1 MYEKKTKILNSLGI
15 HARPA
20 SLLVKLASQFES
32 KVELEKNNIEV
43 NAKSIMG
50 ILMLA
55 SEKGQEIIVRAK
67 GNDEEKAVN
76 AIVDLIEK
84 RKFDEE

>member
-55 SEKGQEIIVRAK
+55 SEKGQEIIVRAE